1 MAAGLIWLL
10 IGTGGGTG
18 RASPISGLRVSVL
31 DVGQGDAILLQ
42 PAGAPP
48 ILVDTGPPGDGIAA
62 ELDDAGV
69 ERLGALILTHDQSDH
84 DGAED
89 EVLAAAPGRTR
100 SSTPFSVA
108 APSDSPAPR
117 GPAPPAWRRG
127 R

>member
-1 MAAGLIWLL
+1 MAGGLIWLL
-10 IGTGGGTG
+10 IGAGGGTG
-18 RASPISGLRVSVL
+18 RASTISGLRVSVL

-42 PAGAPP
+42 PAGALP

-89 EVLAAAPGRTR
+89 EVLAAVPVERVLYAVLGRDALGAR
-100 SSTPFSVA
+100 PRRGGPTPA
-108 APSDSPAPR
+108 
-117 GPAPPAWRRG
+117 GLRRG

>member
-42 PAGAPP
+42 PAGALP

-89 EVLAAAPGRTR
+89 EVLAAVPVERVLYGVLGRGALGLARAAGAGPPG
-100 SSTPFSVA
+100 
-108 APSDSPAPR
+108 
-117 GPAPPAWRRG
+117 WRRG